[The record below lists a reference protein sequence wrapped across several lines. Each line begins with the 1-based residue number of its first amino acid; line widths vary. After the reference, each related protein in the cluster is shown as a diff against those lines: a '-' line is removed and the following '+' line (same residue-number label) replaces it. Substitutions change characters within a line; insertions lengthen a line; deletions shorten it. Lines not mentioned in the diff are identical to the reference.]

1 MRKHKEVHDPNSCLG
16 RAGIDEML
24 FVLLGRDVAAPNVIR
39 FWCYERVRLGKNQ
52 PLDPQIKEAL
62 ACADAMERDR
72 LAALPDR
79 RGPTTCGH
87 CEYDEADG
95 ELIEQCDACRD
106 ADDVRK
112 AMKDAAR

>member
-1 MRKHKEVHDPNSCLG
+1 MRKHLEERDETSCLN
-16 RAGIDEML
+16 RAKPDEML
-24 FVLLGRDVAAPNVIR
+24 FVLLGRDVTASNVIR

-52 PLDPQIKEAL
+52 PLDPQIREAY

-106 ADDVRK
+106 ADDVRQ